1 MSSTL
6 ISNAREYM
14 YTKKYVSIHSE
25 DRDIKKYPNSA
36 LFTIELPQDYVN
48 VVTIKLESWSFPS
61 NYSTFSVLN
70 NNITMSFQINV
81 PYVYTYGTTT
91 ITDTTIQVSY
101 AVTQLLQLNKNHI
114 YSIIIDDGFY
124 NPDQM
129 SNELTNRFNN
139 SVTLF
144 ITDLLTQNIGSPIGD
159 IAYGVIITSDMI
171 TLFNSED
178 YGGYTDFIIIYHSV
192 SQKLFF
198 GNTNSGFII
207 PSNNASLTNLNYVLN
222 TYDYKAKCEFKSL
235 PDYSNYGLVSNLG
248 FSLNINTSIK
258 TTPLSLFYLT
268 TSQVTGKAPVLW
280 LTPDLIHYPIDPS
293 TTTIPVSYFM
303 EPMFKINVMGPSHIY
318 LELEGLNNIDETSPF
333 DDTYISETTNFTNSR
348 VNSAFAK
355 IPISSTP
362 ISQWYDH
369 ECKSFKLYNPPAER
383 IRKLKIRLRYHDGLL
398 AVFGVFNYTFTLE
411 FTMLTPQQL
420 KNFTTLY
427 PNNIY

>member
-1 MSSTL
+1 
-6 ISNAREYM
+6 
-14 YTKKYVSIHSE
+14 
-25 DRDIKKYPNSA
+25 
-36 LFTIELPQDYVN
+36 
-48 VVTIKLESWSFPS
+48 
-61 NYSTFSVLN
+61 
-70 NNITMSFQINV
+70 
-81 PYVYTYGTTT
+81 
-91 ITDTTIQVSY
+91 
-101 AVTQLLQLNKNHI
+101 
-114 YSIIIDDGFY
+114 
-124 NPDQM
+124 
-129 SNELTNRFNN
+129 
-139 SVTLF
+139 
-144 ITDLLTQNIGSPIGD
+144 
-159 IAYGVIITSDMI
+159 MI

-222 TYDYKAKCEFKSL
+222 TYDYKAKGEFKSL
-235 PDYSNYGLVSNLG
+235 PDYSYYGLVSNLG

-258 TTPLSLFYLT
+258 
-268 TSQVTGKAPVLW
+268 
-280 LTPDLIHYPIDPS
+280 TPDLIHYPIDPS